1 MMAHALF
8 TLLYYVALLLIG
20 ASAPAAAMDCL
31 SAGGHREGQPAL
43 NARHITFD
51 GHDMI
56 LAGDFNDRY
65 VVACQPMNPG
75 LWCQGTA
82 GALDVVVVL
91 NGDRMLESIADRR
104 TGREQIGLSYVCE
117 GPLEVWK

>member
-1 MMAHALF
+1 MAHVLF

-20 ASAPAAAMDCL
+20 AMPAVAMDCL

-65 VVACQPMNPG
+65 VVACDTMNAG
-75 LWCQGTA
+75 LWCHGTTS
-82 GALDVVVVL
+82 ALDIVVVL
-91 NGDRMLESIADRR
+91 NGDKMLESIADRR
-104 TGREQIGLSYVCE
+104 TGREQLGLSYVCD
-117 GPLEVWK
+117 GPLEVSK

>member
-1 MMAHALF
+1 MAHFLS
-8 TLLYYVALLLIG
+8 TLLYYVAMLLIG
-20 ASAPAAAMDCL
+20 ASMPTAAMDCL

-65 VVACQPMNPG
+65 VVPCQSTSPG

-82 GALDVVVVL
+82 GALDIVVVL
-91 NGDRMLESIADRR
+91 TGDKMLESIADHQS
-104 TGREQIGLSYVCE
+104 GREQIGLSYVCE
-117 GPLEVWK
+117 GPLQVSK

>member
-1 MMAHALF
+1 MAHVLS

-20 ASAPAAAMDCL
+20 ASTPAGAMDCL

-43 NARHITFD
+43 NAMHITFD

-65 VVACQPMNPG
+65 VVACDTMNSG
-75 LWCQGTA
+75 LWCHGTA
-82 GALDVVVVL
+82 GALDIVVIL
-91 NGDRMLESIADRR
+91 SGDKMLESIADRQ
-104 TGREQIGLSYVCE
+104 TGREQLGLSYVCD
-117 GPLEVWK
+117 GPLEVSK